1 MDSIDQHVSF
11 AIESGKSG
19 KSLDRSVVLLS
30 NMRGTLSRQA
40 LATRNTIRYLEN
52 RLNDQ
57 MHQFRSSIISNLERE
72 EKLRLR
78 LQELQTEAT
87 NRGVDLTRSPPRESI
102 ETISPLDPSS
112 FEQDLAELISV
123 RDRLLRNIE
132 LVDTA
137 SELRNT
143 S

>member
-1 MDSIDQHVSF
+1 
-11 AIESGKSG
+11 
-19 KSLDRSVVLLS
+19 
-30 NMRGTLSRQA
+30 MRGTLSRQA

-57 MHQFRSSIISNLERE
+57 MHQFRSSIVSNLERE
-72 EKLRLR
+72 ETLRQR

-87 NRGVDLTRSPPRESI
+87 NRGVDLTRSAPRESI
-102 ETISPLDPSS
+102 ETNSPLDPSS
-112 FEQDLAELISV
+112 FEQDLEELISV

-132 LVDTA
+132 QVDTA